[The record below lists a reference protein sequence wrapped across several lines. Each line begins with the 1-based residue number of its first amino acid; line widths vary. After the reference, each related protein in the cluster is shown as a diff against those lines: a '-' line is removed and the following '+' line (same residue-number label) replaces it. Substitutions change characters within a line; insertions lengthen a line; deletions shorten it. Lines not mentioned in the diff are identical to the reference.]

1 MIISIPLNII
11 IHFGRLVHVWSK
23 INKRCK
29 NGLHLKDVKQYWDAQ
44 ENISLF
50 LSEKNYVY
58 SRYQN
63 FLISE
68 NGPASVLILLLQ
80 IDNKHQMSYV

>member
-1 MIISIPLNII
+1 M
-11 IHFGRLVHVWSK
+11 FEVK
-23 INKRCK
+23 KKRCK
-29 NGLHLKDVKQYWDAQ
+29 NGLHLIDVKQYWDAQ
-44 ENISLF
+44 ESISFFFFF
-50 LSEKNYVY
+50 LSEKNDVDG
-58 SRYQN
+58 RFQN